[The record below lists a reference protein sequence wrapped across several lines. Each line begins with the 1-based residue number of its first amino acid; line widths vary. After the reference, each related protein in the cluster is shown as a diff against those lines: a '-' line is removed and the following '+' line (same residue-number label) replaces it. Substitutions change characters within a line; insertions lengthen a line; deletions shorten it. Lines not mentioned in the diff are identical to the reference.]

1 MQAPPTD
8 RKELLRYTGCL
19 AILVGGFILFMGLV
33 FLIFMGNTAQL
44 NCSILLEQKMNCSL
58 RTSWFGKFPIATQE
72 LSGITMA
79 QVGEYCDEDGDC
91 SYRVELINDSQAVIP
106 LTAFYSTG
114 RAEKQAAVDQI
125 NSYGEQPGIEN
136 LSLTLSGVSGHI
148 WQVILPILAGMGAVW
163 LIAAGLRLRQNNRR
177 LT

>member
-1 MQAPPTD
+1 MQAPTTD

-19 AILVGGFILFMGLV
+19 AILVGVFLLFMGLV
-33 FLIFMGNTAQL
+33 FLVFMGNTARLDCSSPLQQKT
-44 NCSILLEQKMNCSL
+44 NCCL
-58 RTSWFGKFPIATQE
+58 RTSWFNRFPISTQE
-72 LSGITMA
+72 LSGITQA

-91 SYRVELINDSQAVIP
+91 SYRVELVSDSQVVIP

-125 NSYGEQPGIEN
+125 NSYVEQPGNGN
-136 LSLTLSGVSGHI
+136 LSLTVSGTGGHI

-163 LIAAGLRLRQNNRR
+163 LIAVGLRLRQNNRR